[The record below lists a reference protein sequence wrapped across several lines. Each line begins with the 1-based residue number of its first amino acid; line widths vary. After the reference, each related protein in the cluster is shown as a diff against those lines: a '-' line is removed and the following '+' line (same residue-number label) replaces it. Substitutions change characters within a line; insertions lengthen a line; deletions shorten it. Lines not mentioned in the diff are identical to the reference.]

1 VIANTHGIVRT
12 SSASSS
18 SSFKSYHSFIQVKCI
33 LEVPNLTS
41 SMALST
47 DFRETTSLAPLNDQE
62 RIVII
67 DSLRGIALLGI
78 LMMNIPGFAMP
89 NPSWTDPTVLNE
101 IGTINYK
108 VWYFIDWFLEGSQ
121 RALFSTLFGAGI
133 IVFTSRLE
141 QRGAGIMA
149 AELFMRRQ
157 LWLLVFGLINAF
169 LFLWFWDILY
179 AYAIAG
185 AFLFAFRRLDAKT
198 LIICAIISLG
208 LQTAREN
215 RDFYQEKDVIN
226 KGEAVLAIDTVK
238 TKLTEDQKG
247 ELQAM
252 QGFKKESS
260 LESKQKRAA
269 KNVEMVQG
277 GFASVYK
284 VHGDRS
290 EVMETKFLYHVIFDI
305 FLFMFIG
312 MAFYKIGMLQGEYPM
327 KTYLIMAILGLGV
340 GLYLSYVRLAPH
352 IQYQFNQFDITKNT
366 SFAFYEI
373 SRSIRAIGIFGLIMT
388 VYKTGLFN
396 WLFNLVRPVGQM
408 AFTNYLMQS
417 VACGLIFYG
426 FGFGLFGKL
435 QRYEIYFVVAAV
447 WAFQIIASNIWL
459 RYYRFGPME
468 WLWRSLTYWK
478 MQPFRKAS
486 ATERIAEA
494 VA

>member
-1 VIANTHGIVRT
+1 
-12 SSASSS
+12 
-18 SSFKSYHSFIQVKCI
+18 
-33 LEVPNLTS
+33 
-41 SMALST
+41 
-47 DFRETTSLAPLNDQE
+47 
-62 RIVII
+62 
-67 DSLRGIALLGI
+67 
-78 LMMNIPGFAMP
+78 
-89 NPSWTDPTVLNE
+89 
-101 IGTINYK
+101 
-108 VWYFIDWFLEGSQ
+108 
-121 RALFSTLFGAGI
+121 
-133 IVFTSRLE
+133 LE

-198 LIICAIISLG
+198 LIVCAIISLG

-215 RDFYQEKDVIN
+215 RDFYQEKDVIT

-238 TKLTEDQKG
+238 TKLTEDQKS

-252 QGFKKESS
+252 QGFKKEST

-277 GFASVYK
+277 SFASVYK

-290 EVMETKFLYHVIFDI
+290 EMMETKFLYHIIFDI
-305 FLFMFIG
+305 FLFMFVG
-312 MAFYKIGMLQGEYPM
+312 MAFYKMGILQGEYPI

-340 GLYLSYVRLAPH
+340 GLYLSYLRLAPH
-352 IQYQFNQFDITKNT
+352 IEYQFNYFDITKNT

-478 MQPFRKAS
+478 LQPFKKAS
-486 ATERIAEA
+486 TSELIAEA

>member
-1 VIANTHGIVRT
+1 MNASAEFRDT
-12 SSASSS
+12 SS
-18 SSFKSYHSFIQVKCI
+18 
-33 LEVPNLTS
+33 LT
-41 SMALST
+41 
-47 DFRETTSLAPLNDQE
+47 PLNDQE
-62 RIVII
+62 RILIL

-89 NPSWTDPTVLNE
+89 RSSWIDPTVYNE

-108 VWYFIDWFLEGSQ
+108 VWFFVEWFLEGSQ

-141 QRGAGIMA
+141 KRGAGIMA

-185 AFLFAFRRLDAKT
+185 ALLFAFRRLEPRT
-198 LIICAIISLG
+198 LIICAVICLG

-215 RDFYQEKDVIN
+215 RDFYKEKAVIT
-226 KGEAVLAIDTVK
+226 KGEAVLAMDTMK
-238 TKLTEDQKG
+238 TKLTDDQKS
-247 ELQAM
+247 ELEAM
-252 QGFKKESS
+252 QGFKKDAS
-260 LESKQKRAA
+260 LESRQKRAE
-269 KNVEMVQG
+269 KNVKKVQG
-277 GFASVYK
+277 DFASVYE
-284 VHGDRS
+284 VHSERS
-290 EVMETKFLYHVIFDI
+290 EAMETTFLYRMIFDI
-305 FLFMFIG
+305 CLFMFLG
-312 MAFYKIGMLQGEYPM
+312 MAFFKMGILQGEYPM
-327 KTYLIMAILGLGV
+327 KTYLIMAIVGLGL
-340 GLYLSYVRLAPH
+340 GLYLSYLRLAPH
-352 IQYQFNQFDITKNT
+352 IEYQFNEFDITKNT

-396 WLFNLVRPVGQM
+396 WLFNLLRPVGQM

-417 VACGLIFYG
+417 VVCGLIFYG

-435 QRYEIYFVVAAV
+435 QRYEIYFVVGGV
-447 WAFQIIASNIWL
+447 WLFQIIASNIWL
-459 RYYRFGPME
+459 RYFRFGPME

-478 MQPFRKAS
+478 LQPFKKPSDAKRMS
-486 ATERIAEA
+486 E
-494 VA
+494 VPV

>member
-1 VIANTHGIVRT
+1 
-12 SSASSS
+12 
-18 SSFKSYHSFIQVKCI
+18 
-33 LEVPNLTS
+33 
-41 SMALST
+41 MALST
-47 DFRETTSLAPLNDQE
+47 DFRETSSLSPLNDQE

-108 VWYFIDWFLEGSQ
+108 VWYFIEWFLEGSQ

-185 AFLFAFRRLDAKT
+185 AFLFAFRRLEPKT
-198 LIICAIISLG
+198 LIICAVICLG

-215 RDFYQEKDVIN
+215 RDFYGDKDIIA
-226 KGEAVLAIDTVK
+226 KGEAVLAMDTTQ
-238 TKLTEDQKG
+238 TKLTEDQKS

-252 QGFKKESS
+252 QGLKKESS
-260 LESKQKRAA
+260 LENKQKRAE
-269 KNVEMVQG
+269 KNVKMVQG

-290 EVMETKFLYHVIFDI
+290 EMMETTFLYHIIFDI
-305 FLFMFIG
+305 FVFMFIG
-312 MAFYKIGMLQGEYPM
+312 MAFYKMGILQGEYPI
-327 KTYLIMAILGLGV
+327 KTYLMLAFFGLGI
-340 GLYLSYVRLAPH
+340 GLYLSYLRLAPH
-352 IQYQFNQFDITKNT
+352 IAYNFNHFDIAKNT
-366 SFAFYEI
+366 SFSFYEI

-396 WLFNLVRPVGQM
+396 WLFSLLRPVGQM

-417 VACGLIFYG
+417 VVCGLIFYG

-435 QRYEIYFVVAAV
+435 QRYEVYFVVAAV
-447 WAFQIIASNIWL
+447 WLFQIIVSNIWL
-459 RYYRFGPME
+459 RYFRFGPME

-478 MQPFRKAS
+478 IQPFKK
-486 ATERIAEA
+486 A
-494 VA
+494 VAKAELAEVAM